1 MANTITIG
9 LSALMAAQAGVNTTG
24 NNIANASTL
33 GYSRERVLQNASS
46 NGNGT
51 NVTDIQRIYDEF
63 LATQKFSAQSS
74 FSQLQAQNNQLQK
87 ITTML
92 SDPSVG
98 IAADMQ
104 SFFSSLQAV
113 SVAPSDTTSRQVLLS
128 TTETLVSGFK
138 DAQTLV
144 EGISKD
150 VNTQIRSSVDNIN
163 TIAKQ
168 IASLNSSISSAQQ
181 ATNGS
186 MANSLLDSRDQLLT
200 DLSKQ
205 IQIKVVSNGDL
216 INVYM
221 GNGQPLVIATAFNK
235 LAVTPSKTNPN
246 NLEVAYDIND
256 IKTPISQN
264 NLSGGLLNGLITF
277 RNNTLP
283 TVQNAIGRIALGL
296 ASNINTINAG
306 GITLNGKAG
315 GNIFTVP
322 PINVAANTDN
332 KGSATIGVT
341 YADISKITTSDY
353 SLQKVGGNYNLIRI
367 SDNTLLVSG
376 DKSAIQRAA
385 LSEGLQISLPINDST
400 INEGDQFTI
409 KPTVNVAGGLA
420 MATSDT
426 NAIAAATKTGVP
438 GDNSNVL
445 KMIALQT
452 NKTLANASL
461 SIQDAYA
468 NMVGDIGAK
477 SQAIIST
484 TATANAALK
493 QTSQALDSVAGVNL
507 DEEAANLIKYQ
518 QAYQAAAKLIEISKL
533 MFDALFQIGV

>member
-1 MANTITIG
+1 
-9 LSALMAAQAGVNTTG
+9 
-24 NNIANASTL
+24 
-33 GYSRERVLQNASS
+33 
-46 NGNGT
+46 
-51 NVTDIQRIYDEF
+51 
-63 LATQKFSAQSS
+63 
-74 FSQLQAQNNQLQK
+74 
-87 ITTML
+87 ML

-104 SFFSSLQAV
+104 NFFSSLQAV
-113 SVAPSDTTSRQVLLS
+113 SVAPSDTTSRQALLS

-144 EGISKD
+144 DSISKD
-150 VNTQIRSSVDNIN
+150 VNTQISSSVDNIN

-186 MANSLLDSRDQLLT
+186 MANTLLDSRDQLLT

-205 IQIKVVSNGDL
+205 IQIKLVSNGDL

-235 LAVTPSKTNPN
+235 LAVTPSKTNPA

-256 IKTPISQN
+256 IKTPISLN

-315 GNIFTVP
+315 GKIFTVP

-332 KGSATIGVT
+332 KGSATIAVT
-341 YADISKITTSDY
+341 YGNISKITTSDY
-353 SLQKVGGNYNLIRI
+353 SLQKVAGNYNLIRI
-367 SDNTLLVSG
+367 SDNTLLASG
-376 DKSAIQRAA
+376 NQTAIQHAA
-385 LSEGLQISLPINDST
+385 LSEGLLISLPIDDST
-400 INEGDQFTI
+400 IIEGDQFTI

-426 NAIAAATKTGVP
+426 NAIAAATKTGVA

-484 TATANAALK
+484 TATANAALT

>member
-113 SVAPSDTTSRQVLLS
+113 SVAPSDTTSRQALLS

-150 VNTQIRSSVDNIN
+150 VNTQIRSSVDSIN

-181 ATNGS
+181 ATNGG

-235 LAVTPSKTNPN
+235 LAVTPSNTNPA

-256 IKTPISQN
+256 IKTPIAQN

-353 SLQKVGGNYNLIRI
+353 SLQKVGGIYNLIRI
-367 SDNTLLVSG
+367 SDNTLLASG
-376 DKSAIQRAA
+376 DKTAIQRAA

-484 TATANAALK
+484 TATAKAALT

>member
-113 SVAPSDTTSRQVLLS
+113 SVAPSDTTSRQALLS

-150 VNTQIRSSVDNIN
+150 VNTQIRSSVDSIN

-181 ATNGS
+181 ATNGG

-235 LAVTPSKTNPN
+235 LAVTPSNTNPA

-256 IKTPISQN
+256 IKTPIAQN

-322 PINVAANTDN
+322 AINVAANTDN

-353 SLQKVGGNYNLIRI
+353 SLQKVGGIYNLIRI
-367 SDNTLLVSG
+367 SDNTLLASG
-376 DKSAIQRAA
+376 DKTAIQRAA

-484 TATANAALK
+484 TATAKAALT